1 MREWVKM
8 TKQKIVSGNILHVR
22 KGYIFHQVNCQGV
35 MGAGLALQIKNAFPN
50 VFKHYQNLIRK
61 DGANTLGKAQVVKVG
76 KMLNVVNIFGQ
87 LGFGRDKRHTDYDA
101 LEAAF
106 SSLDVSIRERE
117 DIYFPYGFGCG
128 LAGGDW
134 KIVSSLIAKYFPNVV
149 FVKY

>member
-1 MREWVKM
+1 ML
-8 TKQKIVSGNILHVR
+8 KQKTVNGNILHIR

-61 DGANTLGKAQVVKVG
+61 EGVNVLGRTQAVKVG
-76 KMLNVVNIFGQ
+76 KQLSIINIFGQ
-87 LGFGRDKRHTDYDA
+87 LGFGKDKRYTDYVA
-101 LEAAF
+101 LESAF

-134 KIVSSLIAKYFPNVV
+134 GIVSSLIMEYFPNVV
-149 FVKY
+149 FIKHQ